1 MLDLQPSVLLPYHF
15 AETGSI
21 LSVSRHP
28 AGLSFQG
35 KHFVHAKSAA
45 YLAPGM
51 SIGRSTGTQ
60 RWHRLQAAGPA
71 RLLAELL
78 QQDCGAT
85 AVDGSTEVGS
95 QAPLMLRAVVMSCC
109 VGACLSMPPTREPL
123 LQSASSTLGEA

>member
-1 MLDLQPSVLLPYHF
+1 
-15 AETGSI
+15 
-21 LSVSRHP
+21 
-28 AGLSFQG
+28 
-35 KHFVHAKSAA
+35 
-45 YLAPGM
+45 M
-51 SIGRSTGTQ
+51 SIGRSNRTQ
-60 RWHRLQAAGPA
+60 RWRSLQAAGPA

-85 AVDGSTEVGS
+85 AVDSGTEVGS